1 MFWQKNIRYR
11 DVKKIAGIFL
21 VIACLGLV
29 FNANAADDKEQNR
42 LDAYKKLRKVISAI
56 EEGYVDELKIDAIV
70 DKAIDGLLSNL
81 DAHSA
86 YLDKKKFDD
95 LKSQTEGEFGGIGLS
110 LDMKDGALTVVAP
123 IDNTPAYK
131 AGIKS
136 GDVILKI
143 NDEST
148 LGMPIDSA
156 VNLMRGK
163 PKTKLELTIVRSGEN
178 KPLIFNLVRDIIRV
192 ESVKV
197 KKIEGSNY
205 AYVRVTSFDKN
216 VTLEV
221 KNGLRALG
229 KVDGVVLDL
238 RSNPG
243 GLLDQAVDLSKLFI
257 KSGVIV
263 SQKGRNKNE
272 NIEFKASGVAPYAEL
287 PLVVLVNGGS
297 ASASEI
303 VAGALQDHKRAI
315 LVGEPT
321 FGKGSVQVVIRLD
334 NDEAIKLTIAK
345 YYLPSGRTIQAVG
358 VQPDVLVYP
367 GAVPES
373 SNSFS
378 IKEADLKR
386 HLQGELEKI
395 QDTKEGKGSSK
406 ETQKDSKD
414 SKTKIINSEDVY
426 KDIQLKSAIDILKA
440 WNIFKPSK

>member
-11 DVKKIAGIFL
+11 DVKKLAGIFL

-229 KVDGVVLDL
+229 KIDGVVLDL

-272 NIEFKASGVAPYAEL
+272 NIEFKASGSAPYAEL

-395 QDTKEGKGSSK
+395 QDTKEGNGSK

-414 SKTKIINSEDVY
+414 SKAKIISSEDVY

>member
-1 MFWQKNIRYR
+1 M
-11 DVKKIAGIFL
+11 
-21 VIACLGLV
+21 ACLGLV

-272 NIEFKASGVAPYAEL
+272 NIEFKASGIAPYAEL

-406 ETQKDSKD
+406 ETQKDSKA
-414 SKTKIINSEDVY
+414 KIINSEDVY

>member
-11 DVKKIAGIFL
+11 DVKKLAGIFL
-21 VIACLGLV
+21 VIACLGLI

-229 KVDGVVLDL
+229 KIDGVVLDL

-272 NIEFKASGVAPYAEL
+272 NIEFKASGSAPYAEL

-373 SNSFS
+373 GNSFS

-395 QDTKEGKGSSK
+395 QDTKEGKGSK

-414 SKTKIINSEDVY
+414 SKAKIISSEDVY

>member
-1 MFWQKNIRYR
+1 MFWQKSISYKS
-11 DVKKIAGIFL
+11 VKKLTGIFL

-178 KPLIFNLVRDIIRV
+178 KPLTFNLVRDIIRV

-221 KNGLRALG
+221 KNGLKALG
-229 KVDGVVLDL
+229 KVEGVVLDL

-272 NIEFKASGVAPYAEL
+272 NIEFKASGSAPYAEL

-373 SNSFS
+373 SNGFS

-395 QDTKEGKGSSK
+395 QDPKESK
-406 ETQKDSKD
+406 DSKDTQKDSKD
-414 SKTKIINSEDVY
+414 SKAKIISSEDVY

>member
-11 DVKKIAGIFL
+11 DVKKLAGIFL
-21 VIACLGLV
+21 VIACLGLI

-272 NIEFKASGVAPYAEL
+272 NIEFKASGSAPYAEL

-373 SNSFS
+373 NNSFS

-395 QDTKEGKGSSK
+395 QDTKEGKGSK

-414 SKTKIINSEDVY
+414 SKAKIISSEDVY